1 MSNMA
6 GITNDMY
13 PEGTVATTE
22 GFTGPHGEVLLNVDF
37 TQAEVDA
44 FNGTSSDL
52 PETTVTTTSD
62 DSPAPKVTA
71 KSTKDEMEAAGRALG
86 IELDKRK
93 GKKTLWNQLKNV
105 LK

>member
-62 DSPAPKVTA
+62 DSPETPKVKPKAA
-71 KSTKDEMEAAGRALG
+71 K
-86 IELDKRK
+86 
-93 GKKTLWNQLKNV
+93 KKKKPAKKEKKWFK
-105 LK
+105 K

>member
-62 DSPAPKVTA
+62 DSPETA
-71 KSTKDEMEAAGRALG
+71 KVKPKAA
-86 IELDKRK
+86 
-93 GKKTLWNQLKNV
+93 KKKKKPAKKEKKWFK
-105 LK
+105 K

>member
-52 PETTVTTTSD
+52 PETMLRHIIRKISGQLMKTS
-62 DSPAPKVTA
+62 K
-71 KSTKDEMEAAGRALG
+71 KIYLG
-86 IELDKRK
+86 LSILTD
-93 GKKTLWNQLKNV
+93 
-105 LK
+105 